1 MKNNTFFKLILQIFI
16 SAMLTSCGGSD
27 IFDMSC
33 NNEKDDIRGKMGS
46 PKRTT
51 VYNSA
56 NYSSETWWYT
66 NIAYTF
72 TYYKK
77 CEVSTYS
84 F

>member
-1 MKNNTFFKLILQIFI
+1 MIKNAVLKKILQIFI
-16 SAMLTSCGGSD
+16 SAMLASCGGSD

-33 NNEKDDIRGKMGS
+33 NDEKDDIRGKMGS

-51 VYNSA
+51 MYNSGD
-56 NYSSETWWYT
+56 YSSETWWYT

-72 TYYKK
+72 AYYKK
-77 CEVSTYS
+77 CEVSTYI